1 MNSTPD
7 YKYLLGLLTDRKYW
21 LIHEMK
27 RCVIDKKTP
36 LGTIRRYE
44 SELNTVEE
52 QIKHMTK
59 EIER

>member
-1 MNSTPD
+1 MTPVFN

-27 RCVIDKKTP
+27 RCLVDKKTP
-36 LGTIRRYE
+36 LSTIRRYE
-44 SELNTVEE
+44 SELTTVEE
-52 QIKHMTK
+52 QMKHMTK

>member
-1 MNSTPD
+1 MVNILD

-21 LIHEMK
+21 LISEMK

-36 LGTIRRYE
+36 LGIIRRYE

-52 QIKHMTK
+52 QIKHITK
-59 EIER
+59 EIK